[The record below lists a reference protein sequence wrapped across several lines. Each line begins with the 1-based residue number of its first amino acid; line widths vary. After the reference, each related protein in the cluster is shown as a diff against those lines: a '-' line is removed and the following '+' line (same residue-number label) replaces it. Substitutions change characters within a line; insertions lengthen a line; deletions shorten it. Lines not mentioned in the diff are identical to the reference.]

1 MSERITLVE
10 VGPRD
15 GLQNE
20 PKPVP
25 TATKVALID
34 KLSAAGLP
42 VIEAGAFVSPKWVPQ
57 MAGSDEVFEQITRC
71 EGVDY
76 PALVPN
82 LRGLEAAKRARL
94 KTIAI
99 FLSASET
106 FSERNINC
114 SIAESYARVAPVI
127 EAAQAEGMTV
137 RGYISCVIGCPYEGA
152 IPTKAVAAVAEK
164 LVAMGITELSLGD
177 TIGVGTPGT
186 IRPMLKTV
194 RAAVG
199 SDITLAGHYHD
210 TYGQALSNILASLED
225 GLRVFD
231 SSVAGL
237 GGCPYAPGAGGNVPT
252 EDVVYM
258 LADMGFEIGV
268 DLPALVDIG
277 HWICAEIG
285 RSNGSRVTRAMVATA
300 AGDSRTIS

>member
-1 MSERITLVE
+1 MSDRITLVE

-20 PKPVP
+20 PKPVS
-25 TATKVALID
+25 TAIKVELVD
-34 KLSAAGLP
+34 RLTDAGLP

-57 MAGSDEVFEQITRC
+57 MAGSDEVFAGITRDPS
-71 EGVDY
+71 VDY

-82 LRGLEAAKRARL
+82 LRGLEAAQRANL

-106 FSERNINC
+106 FSQRNINC
-114 SIAESYARVAPVI
+114 SIAKSYERVQPVVA
-127 EAAQAEGMTV
+127 AAQEAGIAV
-137 RGYISCVIGCPYEGA
+137 RAYISCVIGCPYEGA
-152 IPTKAVAAVAEK
+152 IPTKAVAAVAEH
-164 LVAMGITELSLGD
+164 LVGMGIRELSLGD

-194 RAAVG
+194 RSAVG
-199 SDITLAGHYHD
+199 DEITLAGHYHD

-225 GLRVFD
+225 GIRVFD

-258 LADMGFEIGV
+258 LSDMGFEFGV
-268 DLPALVDIG
+268 DLAKLVDIG
-277 HWICAEIG
+277 HWICRVID
-285 RSNGSRVTRAMVATA
+285 RSNGSRVTRAMLAT
-300 AGDSRTIS
+300 RTEP